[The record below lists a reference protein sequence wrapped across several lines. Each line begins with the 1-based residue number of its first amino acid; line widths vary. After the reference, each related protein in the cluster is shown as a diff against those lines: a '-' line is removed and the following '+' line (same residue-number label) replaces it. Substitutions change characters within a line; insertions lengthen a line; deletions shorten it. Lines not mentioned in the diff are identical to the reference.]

1 MMKNQQPSST
11 VKRGWPVAP
20 LRGGVTSIQMAGT
33 VLQAV
38 RSYLVDWRPLALAG
52 MCWFLMLLV
61 VQFSFTYVFRV
72 GQSNGPGS
80 DLPFLSGFNAGE
92 NAHTDRSFRWT
103 RAQSQIKVPGIG
115 QRDLIVAMQILSH
128 QAQWHPDT
136 APAVV
141 TVQLGNHT
149 PVPVTLRQEEAHYLF
164 FVPASVLERGTLR
177 MRLTTTPWQHELDQ
191 RSELGVAVG
200 RWLTIR
206 SAATGGLVWP
216 DRFLILAWPFSL
228 ILFWLML
235 RSLGFAADGSF
246 LALLPLVVLL
256 PLLTLFE
263 APRLAFGSGWII
275 QIGVMCIAFA
285 LLLRWLVPC
294 LLQRLGVVPPP
305 AILRWLLLLMVLT
318 FALKYGAR
326 LYPEAMQGDLQLHVN
341 RYIMTI
347 HGRFFIRAQHRG
359 LPFPFPN
366 GLYVMIAPLTLT
378 GLGIHFLFEVTAGL
392 FEAAMVL
399 LLYVL
404 IARLTHSP
412 RYGLLTAAI
421 YALVPAGF
429 MTTWFAFETQ
439 VAALWFSALLMTV
452 LVLRWPDYRDRWTW
466 GMLVF
471 LFAQAFLG
479 HIGQFINTVLLGLIV
494 VPALWWRYPGLLE
507 RRGTLQILGA
517 GVVAGLFAGL
527 FYYSRFIGLFLDQ
540 LRGMADGGL
549 NAITGREP
557 IPRAVTLEALWQHG
571 LLDHFGFFP
580 VVLALIGALIL
591 FHTRLRQSILVPLIW
606 FTFVVAA
613 SQAILP
619 LITLSSITTR
629 WLLFAT
635 WAICVSAT
643 IGFSW
648 LWRRGRSARVVS
660 IVMAGYVGWVT
671 LGVWIDAMVFRK
683 APVEPF

>member
-1 MMKNQQPSST
+1 MMKNQQPST
-11 VKRGWPVAP
+11 VERWRPVAT
-20 LRGGVTSIQMAGT
+20 RYGVAAGT
-33 VLQAV
+33 QVTGAVLQAV
-38 RSYLVDWRPLALAG
+38 RSHLFDWRPLVLAG
-52 MCWFLMLLV
+52 MCWLLMLLV
-61 VQFSFTYVFRV
+61 VQFAFTYVFRI
-72 GQSNGPGS
+72 GQSNGPGR
-80 DLPFLSGFNAGE
+80 DLPFLSGFNDGE

-103 RAQSQIKVPGIG
+103 RAQSQIEVPGIG

-128 QAQWHPDT
+128 QAQWYPDM
-136 APAVV
+136 PPPVV
-141 TVQLGNHT
+141 EVQLGNRT
-149 PVPVTLRQEEAHYLF
+149 PVSVTLRQEEAHYLF

-177 MRLTTTPWQHELDQ
+177 MQLTTTPWQHELDQ

-206 SAATGGLVWP
+206 STPTSGLVWP
-216 DRFLILAWPFSL
+216 DLLLILAWPFSL
-228 ILFWLML
+228 VLFWLML

-263 APRLAFGSGWII
+263 APRLAFGSVWII
-275 QIGVMCIAFA
+275 QVGLMCIAFA
-285 LLLRWLVPC
+285 LLLRWLVPR
-294 LLQRLGVVPPP
+294 LLQRLGVAPPP

-326 LYPEAMQGDLQLHVN
+326 LYPEAMYGDLQLHVN

-366 GLYVMIAPLTLT
+366 ALYVMIAPLTLT

-399 LLYVL
+399 LLYVF
-404 IARLTHSP
+404 IARLMRSP
-412 RYGLLTAAI
+412 RYGLLTAAT

-452 LVLRWPDYRDRWTW
+452 LVLRWPDYSDWWTW

-494 VPALWWRYPGLLE
+494 VPVLWWRYTSPLE

-527 FYYSRFIGLFLDQ
+527 FYYSRFTGLFLDQ
-540 LRGMADGGL
+540 LQGMADGGL
-549 NAITGREP
+549 NEITGREP
-557 IPRAVTLEALWQHG
+557 IPREVTLAALWQHG

-580 VVLALIGALIL
+580 VLLALIGALIL
-591 FHTRLRQSILVPLIW
+591 FDTRLRQSILTPLIW
-606 FTFVVAA
+606 FTFLVAA
-613 SQAILP
+613 SQAVLP

-660 IVMAGYVGWVT
+660 MVMAGYVGWIT
-671 LGVWIDAMVFRK
+671 LGVWINAMAFRT